1 MAEHYN
7 KRIQNI
13 IQKELFKANSSIKI
27 AVAWDFVFPAMALTE
42 QARHCSSDVGKTF
55 IVLSSIPSGASVM
68 RRLLYKSP
76 TARLKTFLLTWNSLY
91 IASASDLSVKGQ

>member
-27 AVAWDFVFPAMALTE
+27 AVAWDFVFPAMALPSKLVTTHLTLGK
-42 QARHCSSDVGKTF
+42 RSS
-55 IVLSSIPSGASVM
+55 S
-68 RRLLYKSP
+68 
-76 TARLKTFLLTWNSLY
+76 
-91 IASASDLSVKGQ
+91 